1 MMVSSS
7 YHNRVLLT
15 SGSAVMGVLG
25 EQEVAEHTDLEGST
39 AEHQHGGS
47 EIDNPRSLCGLMSNT
62 QGVFQSLLLRKGSR
76 PSNQ

>member
-15 SGSAVMGVLG
+15 SGSAVMGVQG
-25 EQEVAEHTDLEGST
+25 EQEVAEHTDLEGFGV
-39 AEHQHGGS
+39 EHQHGGS
-47 EIDNPRSLCGLMSNT
+47 EIASLRSLCDLMSKT